1 MACARITA
9 QGQTTIPKAVRDAVH
24 LEEGDL
30 LSFEVEGD
38 HLVVRKVAPTDDH
51 YLIGLEGTLGEWN
64 LPNDDTLI
72 ERSPKRNG

>member
-38 HLVVRKVAPTDDH
+38 HLVVRKVAPTDNH
-51 YLIGLEGTLGEWN
+51 YLQGLSGTLTEW
-64 LPNDDTLI
+64 T
-72 ERSPKRNG
+72 SPEDEEAWRDL